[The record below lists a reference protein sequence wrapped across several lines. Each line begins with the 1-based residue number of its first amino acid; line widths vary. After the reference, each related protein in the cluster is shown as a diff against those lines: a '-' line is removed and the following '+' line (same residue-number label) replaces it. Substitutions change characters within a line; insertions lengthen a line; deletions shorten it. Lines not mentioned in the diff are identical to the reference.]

1 LAVYEVVWC
10 GNLIF
15 IGINCKEVHKARLIE
30 IAKKFQPYCEV
41 FQMKNVANSLN
52 HWLVEEKI
60 NIDD

>member
-1 LAVYEVVWC
+1 MPKK
-10 GNLIF
+10 IF